1 MGCRKLT
8 YRGKAGRQVFRAF
21 GQERALE
28 SKAVF
33 FRGALEKKGHSDF
46 FRLNAYTYG
55 FNGKERDTNLG
66 GGTHYDYGF
75 RIYKPKY
82 ARFLST
88 DPLTKSYP
96 MLTPYQFASNRP
108 IDGIDL
114 DGLEYLNSTSVY
126 SEGIGVAAGIT
137 YGFNIATSKG
147 TAADMIGITKFRTYS
162 LIGPANQDL
171 EEGNRKA
178 KTIYIGEA
186 SADIGVKL
194 AYDKPTFV
202 QAAKAFNLSFSTAS
216 AKVGIGGSLQFG
228 EDVYGIRVGIG
239 IGASFKSGNQE
250 TIFWSVSL
258 TQDEAT
264 KAGYFG
270 KDWFVGDVED
280 IKVGK
285 VTTFTGQ
292 VYSNGKATGVIVES
306 GANEIKTQQDD
317 GTTKTTYKPKGL
329 WKSSGY
335 SEAEKEYDK

>member
-1 MGCRKLT
+1 MGCHKLT
-8 YRGKAGRQVFRAF
+8 YYEQDTELKIVSCRKA
-21 GQERALE
+21 LTLNK
-28 SKAVF
+28 SK
-33 FRGALEKKGHSDF
+33 LKGSSNY
-46 FRLNAYTYG
+46 LYG
-55 FNGKERDTNLG
+55 FNGKERDSNLG

-75 RIYKPKY
+75 RIYNPRIAK
-82 ARFLST
+82 FLSV

-126 SEGIGVAAGIT
+126 SEGIGVAAGVT

-162 LIGPANQDL
+162 LIGPLNQDL
-171 EEGNRKA
+171 EDGNRKA
-178 KTIYIGEA
+178 KTIYLGEA
-186 SADIGVKL
+186 SADIGIKL
-194 AYDKPTFV
+194 AYDKPTFA

-216 AKVGIGGSLQFG
+216 AKVGIGGSVQFG
-228 EDVYGIRVGIG
+228 EDVYGIRVGVG

-258 TQDEAT
+258 TQDEAD

-270 KDWFVGDVED
+270 NDWFVGNQKELLDANGNVQK
-280 IKVGK
+280 IQ
-285 VTTFTGQ
+285 GQ
-292 VYSNGKATGVIVES
+292 IYSNGKATGIKVTS
-306 GANEIKTQQDD
+306 GVNEINTQQDD